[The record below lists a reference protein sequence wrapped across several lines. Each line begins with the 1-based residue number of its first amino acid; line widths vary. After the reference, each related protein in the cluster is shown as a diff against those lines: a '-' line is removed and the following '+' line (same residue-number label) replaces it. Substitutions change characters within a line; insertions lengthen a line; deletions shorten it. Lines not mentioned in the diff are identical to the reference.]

1 MNDLYIDFL
10 AEELL
15 KEKLVIFVGAG
26 ASIDSN
32 LPSWNTL
39 IQAFAKELKLKEG
52 ELSDDEILDIP
63 EEYYKIFGK
72 VPFYDIL
79 DKIFNKEF
87 SPNSIHEILEKL
99 EINYIITTNFDTLIE
114 KKLNKSYEYDVIKK
128 DEDLAHSSRNKMIIC
143 N

>member
-114 KKLNKSYEYDVIKK
+114 KN
-128 DEDLAHSSRNKMIIC
+128 
-143 N
+143 